1 MAGQG
6 LYARLRADAG
16 AGWATYVD
24 HPFVRALG
32 AGTLAEAAFRRYLVQ
47 DYLFLIDFARA
58 YALAVFKADD
68 LDTMRRLS
76 GHVRAILD
84 VEMGLHVAYCRRWG
98 IDEAALVASEPAT
111 ETLAY
116 TRYVLERGLAGDLLD
131 LLVALAPCIVGYGEI
146 GARLAA
152 DPATR
157 HADNPYGAWI
167 EMYAGAEYQELA
179 AESVAMLDGLAGRV
193 AAPGRYP
200 ALLGTFRR
208 ATMLEAALWQMGLAA
223 AE

>member
-6 LYARLRADAG
+6 LYARLRADA
-16 AGWATYVD
+16 AGPWAAYVD
-24 HPFVRALG
+24 HPFVRGLG
-32 AGTLAEAAFRRYLVQ
+32 AGTLPEASFRRYLAQ

-58 YALAVFKADD
+58 HGLAVFKADD
-68 LDTMRRLS
+68 LDLMRRLS

-84 VEMGLHVAYCRRWG
+84 VEMGLHVAYCRGWA
-98 IDEAALVASEPAT
+98 IDESALAAGEPAA

-131 LLVALAPCIVGYGEI
+131 LLVALAPCVVGYGEI

-157 HADNPYGAWI
+157 RDGNPYGDWI
-167 EMYAGAEYQELA
+167 DMYAGADYQALA

-200 ALLGTFRR
+200 ALLNTFRR
-208 ATMLEAALWQMGLAA
+208 ATMLEAAFWQMGLAA